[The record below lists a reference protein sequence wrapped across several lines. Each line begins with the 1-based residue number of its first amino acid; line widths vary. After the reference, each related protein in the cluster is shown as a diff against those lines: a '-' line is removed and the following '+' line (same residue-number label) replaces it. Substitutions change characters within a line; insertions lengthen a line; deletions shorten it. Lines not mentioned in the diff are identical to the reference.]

1 MVEKKVKEFG
11 LMRWLDQ
18 GVRLKKYMCVCV
30 KFECCGEENESGY
43 VVENVLKRYGGSL
56 VGNEGNIGYNKYK
69 ESKRKADISKSK
81 KRSSRVARWPCDD
94 ACPALIMETIHVD
107 FDELTAMASKKFSLG
122 PELQLMNPGTI
133 SSGLAQNPSPS
144 TPYVPPTNKYWD
156 ILFQP
161 MFDEYFQPP
170 SVVSRAPPAAVAP
183 ISVDT
188 TGTPSSTS
196 VDQDAPIAST
206 SLNPEDSQEPVLHQD
221 IEGQEPPNA

>member
-1 MVEKKVKEFG
+1 
-11 LMRWLDQ
+11 
-18 GVRLKKYMCVCV
+18 
-30 KFECCGEENESGY
+30 
-43 VVENVLKRYGGSL
+43 
-56 VGNEGNIGYNKYK
+56 
-69 ESKRKADISKSK
+69 
-81 KRSSRVARWPCDD
+81 
-94 ACPALIMETIHVD
+94 
-107 FDELTAMASKKFSLG
+107 
-122 PELQLMNPGTI
+122 
-133 SSGLAQNPSPS
+133 LAQNPSPS

-206 SLNPEDSQEPVLHQD
+206 SLNPEDSQEPVKRDEFGDVLENKVRLVAKGFRQEEGINFEESFAPVAR
-221 IEGQEPPNA
+221 IEAIQIFVANASYKDMKIYQMDVKTAFLNNEL